1 MYRLMAMRL
10 EQDRTSW
17 GQCCKCGNSG
27 EIMSWPRCKRCRHH
41 CCPSCEYE
49 LDRTAAVD
57 TAEQAGGGSSA
68 ASRIDKMNELSGEIC
83 LELEALE
90 AVETLTAPQTH
101 GVARGWEIIRSL
113 NQWLEEMEDG
123 GNEDARPAET
133 A

>member
-1 MYRLMAMRL
+1 MAMRL

-57 TAEQAGGGSSA
+57 TAEQAGGGSTAS
-68 ASRIDKMNELSGEIC
+68 SRIDKMNELSGEIC

-123 GNEDARPAET
+123 GNEDARPAE
-133 A
+133 AA